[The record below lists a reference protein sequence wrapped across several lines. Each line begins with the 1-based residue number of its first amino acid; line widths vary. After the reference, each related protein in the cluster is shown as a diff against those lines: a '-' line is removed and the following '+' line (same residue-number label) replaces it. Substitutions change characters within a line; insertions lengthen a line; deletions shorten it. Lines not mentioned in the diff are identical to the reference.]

1 VPAKRIHQTGK
12 TYSDPETA
20 FTSRVSRSGHEAVFH
35 DVAQIMSFDVVV
47 IDEASQMKPEDSLGG
62 LLRAKKVVVVGDPNQ
77 LPPSD
82 FFARVT
88 PPDEGGA
95 DSGDEDDID
104 AESILDWSLKTFH
117 APRRLKWHYR
127 SRCESLIAF
136 SNRKFYASR
145 TGSHGDLITFPTAR
159 PGGNITGSV

>member
-1 VPAKRIHQTGK
+1 MKPCFMMSPLSLAKFL
-12 TYSDPETA
+12 P
-20 FTSRVSRSGHEAVFH
+20 SRS
-35 DVAQIMSFDVVV
+35 MNFDLLV

-82 FFARVT
+82 FFSRVT
-88 PPDEGGA
+88 PADEGGA
-95 DSGDEDDID
+95 ENEDESDDID

-136 SNRKFYASR
+136 SNREFYSSKL
-145 TGSHGDLITFPTAR
+145 GSYGDLVTFPNAQ
-159 PGGNITGSV
+159 PESF